1 MGISRVTTW
10 VIGIPV
16 YLVCHLT
23 LQVGLAVTT
32 GLHACQLT
40 HDISRPDF
48 ERCCTGFYN
57 RLPTSVQE
65 VSVWTR
71 RYLQILEAFIWAAN

>member
-1 MGISRVTTW
+1 MDYRNSSLLSMSPDPPSRVS
-10 VIGIPV
+10 GDN
-16 YLVCHLT
+16 
-23 LQVGLAVTT
+23 T

-57 RLPTSVQE
+57 RLLTSVQE
-65 VSVWTR
+65 VSVRTR
-71 RYLQILEAFIWAAN
+71 RYLQILEAFIWAAD